1 MKVTCP
7 HCAAS
12 FNVDE
17 SKIPP
22 AGVHLRCAKCRQPF
36 LATRPIDEAV
46 QLPGIES
53 EGFSPVPLPEAPEDD
68 VEEVDEV
75 DEVDEIDVV
84 DEIEDLDE
92 AAIELDGDD
101 GVELL
106 FDTAADDATGT
117 GAPPPTPEVS
127 ADAAGLSMED
137 LFEPFESK
145 SAAVPLDASPLPTT
159 SAASS
164 SAMEDLFGAPGTQD
178 AGPSFDFQ
186 PETSPAPSLVE
197 DDLFG
202 PSSSNLIG
210 ATPEPDLALDAAAAD
225 DLFASDPEGGAED
238 VSSLFDSSDQLSS
251 TFDLGAG
258 VEAKKPSA
266 GDNAESASVGDVAEA
281 FLKSLS
287 GSGFGAGA
295 DDLFGSD
302 QAKAEAPPP
311 MPLDEPP
318 APQKSAAEHSSLEI
332 DLMAADSTPGAPPPS
347 LPEEAPETLD
357 VESLFGA
364 PPPPPAEMPPKKMPT
379 KEEAFDFSSMLT
391 FNHHSHEDHADAAA
405 PHASAADALELDLA
419 AVSGG
424 TPARHA
430 DDEKLEVLDFIDER
444 GSAEMPAIQST
455 DGASFY
461 LRRNAEKPRGPFDAP
476 TVIAM
481 ITSGQLL
488 GDEEISIDQSRWA
501 PLNSVRAFADA
512 IEQLMASP
520 GDVTFSVDSASQTP
534 KGEQALERIKSRYGD
549 RMAGLSLVANTDDSP
564 RRRLMPLFI
573 ALAVL
578 GVILLG
584 GAALGLTSYGP
595 FAIHW
600 LFPSSLQAGTPEHR
614 QYLEAIQAMR
624 DGTWSGLREAQ
635 KIADRLVTKN
645 PGLIEPRALYA
656 QIAFQLRHAYGAD
669 KDAKA
674 DRFLND
680 LASDEK
686 HASSTD
692 LLKARVANDLL
703 KKSAARRAALEAH
716 VRARPDDREATFLL
730 CDLLAVADDRAGAI
744 KLLEEMIAKDASD
757 ARAHRRIG
765 QLKLAEEVPES
776 EWVEAPIEVLV
787 EAKPATSDAKPGDT
801 AATGDDA
808 TAKADASPSPDSPA
822 TSDAKP
828 GDTAAPSVITAM
840 KKVSPKALE
849 ALAAFDK
856 AIAADA
862 KDVESLLA
870 KADILTRTL
879 PRPREALSLLSTIG
893 DASSMDRL
901 CRPDRSRADFLRGLN
916 HVALRQYPEAF
927 AAFDKAM
934 ESDPDNAAIPALYGK
949 LLLDQGAYD
958 RSEPL
963 FARAHQAEPN
973 DVHHI
978 DGQVRSFIGL
988 EKYHQA
994 QTILTEAKKA
1004 MPKNTRLFLLQ
1015 GRVYDKLERKADAR
1029 DNYEQALDDA
1039 EVGWEAAFYLGRIHL
1054 EQNRLDE
1061 AKKAFDQSLAK
1072 GEGEALPLVG
1082 IGRHALATSDPE
1094 AALAAFD
1101 RAIQID
1107 DANAEAH
1114 FGRAESLA
1122 ALEKLD
1128 ESEAAFARADALNG
1142 NLPRLQN
1149 RYGDLLWRLGK
1160 REQAAIAFGKGH
1172 ALDLHDIDSLWKQGA
1187 VYFELKR
1194 HDEALE
1200 SLNAALAA
1208 EPGHLEALFTKARV
1222 HYERQETP
1230 QALQSIRN
1238 ALERKKDRA
1247 EFHFWEGNI
1256 HSQARQ
1262 FTDAVF
1268 AWQEAIRLDPTHAD
1282 AMESLAR
1289 VFQEQGDFNQ
1299 AVVFF
1304 QKTLQTDDKRQ
1315 ALHFNAA
1322 ECLFQMNRYQEAIV
1336 EYQAMIHFDPT
1347 FTKAYFKIGRS
1358 YTELNETDSAI
1369 KWYKKAV
1376 ELDKNYA
1383 DAWMLLGYAYKEK
1396 FKNQQAIKA
1405 FEAYLRS
1412 ATNPRDREHIQ
1423 IEINDLKYDH

>member
-36 LATRPIDEAV
+36 LATRPIEEEP
-46 QLPGIES
+46 LPLPDSDIEFEEIS
-53 EGFSPVPLPEAPEDD
+53 AVPLPDAPEDD
-68 VEEVDEV
+68 VEEIDEV
-75 DEVDEIDVV
+75 DEVDD
-84 DEIEDLDE
+84 

-101 GVELL
+101 DIEVL
-106 FDTAADDATGT
+106 FDTTDDAPGLVAPLPLSEEAADD
-117 GAPPPTPEVS
+117 S
-127 ADAAGLSMED
+127 GLSMED
-137 LFEPFESK
+137 LFDPFASK
-145 SAAVPLDASPLPTT
+145 SAEVPLDASPHANVPTF
-159 SAASS
+159 
-164 SAMEDLFGAPGTQD
+164 DL
-178 AGPSFDFQ
+178 Q
-186 PETSPAPSLVE
+186 PEPSPAPALAE

-225 DLFASDPEGGAED
+225 DLFASAQEGSAED
-238 VSSLFDSSDQLSS
+238 VSSLFDSSDPLS
-251 TFDLGAG
+251 TLDLNAG
-258 VEAKKPSA
+258 SEAPKPSA
-266 GDNAESASVGDVAEA
+266 DDNADSAAVGDVAEA

-287 GSGFGAGA
+287 GTGFGAGV

-302 QAKAEAPPP
+302 QANADAPVPAPPASPPAQQTPAADLSSLESDLKAAAPSAPPP
-311 MPLDEPP
+311 V
-318 APQKSAAEHSSLEI
+318 
-332 DLMAADSTPGAPPPS
+332 
-347 LPEEAPETLD
+347 LPEEVPETLD

-364 PPPPPAEMPPKKMPT
+364 PHPPPAEAQPKKTPT
-379 KEEAFDFSSMLT
+379 KEEAFDFASMLT

-405 PHASAADALELDLA
+405 THASAADALELDLA

-424 TPARHA
+424 HAAHHA

-476 TVIAM
+476 TVITM

-488 GDEEISIDQSRWA
+488 GDEEISTDQSRWA
-501 PLNSVRAFADA
+501 PLNSVRAFAEA

-520 GDVTFSVDSASQTP
+520 GDVTFSVDSASQET
-534 KGEQALERIKSRYGD
+534 KEEEALERIKSRYGD

-578 GVILLG
+578 VVILLG
-584 GAALGLTSYGP
+584 GASLGLTSYGP

-614 QYLEAIQAMR
+614 QYLEALKAMR

-635 KIADRLVTKN
+635 KIADRLVTKD

-674 DRFLND
+674 ERFLSD
-680 LASDEK
+680 LAADEQ
-686 HASSTD
+686 HASSPD

-716 VRARPDDREATFLL
+716 VRAHPDDREATFLL
-730 CDLLAVADDRAGAI
+730 SDLLAVADDRAGAI
-744 KLLEEMIAKDASD
+744 KLLEDLIAKDASD

-765 QLKLAEEVPES
+765 QIKLTEDVPES
-776 EWVEAPIEVLV
+776 EWVEAPIEVIA
-787 EAKPATSDAKPGDT
+787 EPRQTAATAKPDDSAAPGDT
-801 AATGDDA
+801 ATADASAAPSPAAPDASDDTVA
-808 TAKADASPSPDSPA
+808 TAKPD
-822 TSDAKP
+822 
-828 GDTAAPSVITAM
+828 DTAAISVTTEM
-840 KKVSPKALE
+840 KKVSPRVLE

-862 KDVESLLA
+862 KDVESILA

-879 PRPREALSLLSTIG
+879 PRPSKALPLLSTIG
-893 DASSMDRL
+893 DEPSMERL
-901 CRPDRSRADFLRGLN
+901 CRADRSRADFLRGIN
-916 HVALRQYPEAF
+916 HVALHQYPEAF

-934 ESDPDNAAIPALYGK
+934 ESGPDNAAIPALYGK

-963 FARAHQAEPN
+963 FARAHQAEPD

-1054 EQNRLDE
+1054 EQNRLDA
-1061 AKKAFDQSLAK
+1061 AKEAFDQSIAK
-1072 GEGEALPLVG
+1072 GEGEALPHVG
-1082 IGRHALATSDPE
+1082 IGRHALASGNPE

-1122 ALEKLD
+1122 ALEKLA
-1128 ESEAAFARADALNG
+1128 ESEAAFARADAING

-1160 REQAAIAFGKGH
+1160 REQAATAFGKGH

-1194 HDEALE
+1194 YDEALE
-1200 SLNAALAA
+1200 SLNTALAA
-1208 EPGHLEALFTKARV
+1208 EPGHIEALFTKARV

-1238 ALERKKDRA
+1238 AIERKKDRA
-1247 EFHFWEGNI
+1247 ELHFWAGNI

-1262 FTDAVF
+1262 FIDAVF

-1336 EYQAMIHFDPT
+1336 EYQAMINFDPT
-1347 FTKAYFKIGRS
+1347 FPKAYFKIGRS

-1412 ATNPRDREHIQ
+1412 ATDPRDREHIQ
-1423 IEINDLKYDH
+1423 IEINDLKNDH